1 MSPSTSS
8 FGVLDSPT
16 DEQIANWG
24 LPIAAITDIATKDE
38 EYISGVMS
46 PTLAG
51 YSSVILS

>member
-1 MSPSTSS
+1 M
-8 FGVLDSPT
+8 G
-16 DEQIANWG
+16 QIANWG

-51 YSSVILS
+51 YSQVTIFPYSLQ